1 MRNTLD
7 FGLAS
12 VAISTRYS
20 SGRCTGCS
28 VVFGSLAAIPWR
40 SQGAEE
46 ALEGAQLNH
55 QSIEAAADA
64 AVAGAE
70 PLSHNEYKIA
80 LTRKLLREALG
91 NIARS

>member
-1 MRNTLD
+1 MQRLLG
-7 FGLAS
+7 GLRIA
-12 VAISTRYS
+12 
-20 SGRCTGCS
+20 RCS
-28 VVFGSLAAIPWR
+28 SLAI
-40 SQGAEE
+40 QGAEE
-46 ALEGAQLNH
+46 ALEGAELNE
-55 QSIEAAADA
+55 QTIEAAATA